1 MQKQKIFALLKQH
14 GKSIAADATDEQILA
29 ALAEL
34 VTSGKV
40 TTADADKLKQPDE
53 KVIISATEFRKM
65 EARLQEEKQLRVKQE
80 FQTLCADRPYLDEK
94 EWLPKLYV
102 DETLMETIR
111 KMPIMKG
118 TEPVAWTHV
127 ENNGNGLIEDYRKMK
142 AGAARKKFAEKNFL
156 QLQAAH
162 ERAHV
167 LQMSSLPVSEQL
179 RRLYTPQAANSYSAT
194 LVTDRLADEVI
205 TTIGTKLAALRSFS
219 REFGT
224 DRFKPRANVDVPK
237 VTAGSTTQTNPT
249 DFEPTGANADS
260 TVGVTQVAVDQ
271 VIQEF
276 QVANDEL
283 NKGLRLMTLAEKNA
297 QNFANAISD
306 KWTAL
311 VTVAN
316 FGAGTVIGAA
326 ASFDAADLPAIWAL
340 GKNYGRRNLLLDG
353 SYIAGLIPL
362 DKFDFLLGE
371 NGAYAFDLISMQ
383 NRWTSAMTNAV
394 GMVTDPNAIAC
405 ASGLPV
411 EMPAGE
417 FIELNA
423 VQIEELGLTI
433 QLEHWWGRGAR
444 KHWMAYD
451 VMIGFKEGDTTAA
464 EGLVSA

>member
-1 MQKQKIFALLKQH
+1 MQKDKIFALLKQH
-14 GKSIAADATDEQILA
+14 GKSIAADATDEQLLA

-34 VTSGKV
+34 VSSGKV
-40 TTADADKLKQPDE
+40 TKDEADKLKEPSK
-53 KVIISATEFRKM
+53 KVIIDEAVLNRMATELL
-65 EARLQEEKQLRVKQE
+65 EQKQLRIRQE
-80 FQTLCADRPYLDEK
+80 FQTLAADRPFLDEK
-94 EWLPKLYV
+94 EWLPKLYA

-118 TEPVAWTHV
+118 GLPVQFSV
-127 ENNGNGLIEDYRKMK
+127 ENNGNAVIEAYRKMK
-142 AGAARKKFAEKNFL
+142 PGAARKKFALENYHGL
-156 QLQAAH
+156 NRAH
-162 ERAHV
+162 EDSHV
-167 LQMSSLPVSEQL
+167 QQMSSMPVQEQL

-205 TTIGTKLAALRSFS
+205 TTIGTRLASLRAFS

-224 DRFKPRANVDVPK
+224 DRFKPRANVDVK
-237 VTAGSTTQTNPT
+237 TVTAAASFQTNPT

-271 VIQEF
+271 CIQEF

-283 NKGLRLMTLAEKNA
+283 NKGLRLMDLAEKAA
-297 QNFANAISD
+297 QSFANGISD
-306 KWTAL
+306 KWTAI

-326 ASFDAADLPAIWAL
+326 ASFDQADLPAIWAL
-340 GKNYGRRNLLLDG
+340 AKNYGSRNLILDG

-371 NGAYAFDLISMQ
+371 NGAYAFDLIAMQ

-394 GMVTDPNAIAC
+394 GLICDPNAIAC

-411 EMPAGE
+411 EMPQGE
-417 FIELNA
+417 FIELNT
-423 VQIEELGLTI
+423 VTIEQLGLTI

-451 VMIGFKEGDTTAA
+451 VMAGFKAGDTTAA